1 LLLSVIFEST
11 ESKRK
16 ANTFIL
22 DYISTEKV
30 KIGKS
35 EMAEEIGSENFKEMM
50 FCINESESQLL
61 LVLNFLLNDIYIFL
75 I

>member
-1 LLLSVIFEST
+1 
-11 ESKRK
+11 
-16 ANTFIL
+16 L